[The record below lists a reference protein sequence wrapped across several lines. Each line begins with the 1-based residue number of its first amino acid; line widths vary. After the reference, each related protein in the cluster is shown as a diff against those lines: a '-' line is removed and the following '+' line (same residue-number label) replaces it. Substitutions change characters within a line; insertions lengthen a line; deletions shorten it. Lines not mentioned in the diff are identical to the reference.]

1 MNYRG
6 ITVFQINEQIK
17 AFMWPHDMLKDL
29 FVDIICSKQTVSQ
42 KTTMMAKSPE
52 RNSTGYA
59 LTILLILSWL
69 FMARGKVMFLLQQI
83 WLFQQGFPWLM

>member
-17 AFMWPHDMLKDL
+17 AFMWPHNMLKDL

-52 RNSTGYA
+52 RNLTGYA
-59 LTILLILSWL
+59 LTILLNLSWL

-83 WLFQQGFPWLM
+83 LLFQQGFPWLM

>member
-6 ITVFQINEQIK
+6 ITVSQINEQIK
-17 AFMWPHDMLKDL
+17 AFMWPHNMLKDL

-59 LTILLILSWL
+59 LTILLILNWL
-69 FMARGKVMFLLQQI
+69 FMTRGKVMFLLQQI
-83 WLFQQGFPWLM
+83 LLFQQGFPWLM

>member
-17 AFMWPHDMLKDL
+17 AFMWHHNMLKDL
-29 FVDIICSKQTVSQ
+29 FADIICSKQTVSQ

-83 WLFQQGFPWLM
+83 WLFKQGFPWLM

>member
-17 AFMWPHDMLKDL
+17 AFMWPHNMLKDL

-69 FMARGKVMFLLQQI
+69 FMTRGKVMFLLQQI
-83 WLFQQGFPWLM
+83 LLFQQGFPWLM